1 MITSRDKRFLHTPP
15 YAWEIGV
22 LAAAGAIWQL
32 LTRAE
37 REEREAAHSGRA
49 MRPPERTQ
57 A

>member
-37 REEREAAHSGRA
+37 REEGAQAHSGSA
-49 MRPPERTQ
+49 TRPPERTQ